1 MKLSEQ
7 LLNGLLINGF
17 HNDLLSVCKVGT
29 FEEHMLFTVIRLI
42 LFPIKNLE
50 LFRYEKKTLYVFI
63 SQLKNKT

>member
-1 MKLSEQ
+1 
-7 LLNGLLINGF
+7 
-17 HNDLLSVCKVGT
+17 
-29 FEEHMLFTVIRLI
+29 MLFTVIRLI